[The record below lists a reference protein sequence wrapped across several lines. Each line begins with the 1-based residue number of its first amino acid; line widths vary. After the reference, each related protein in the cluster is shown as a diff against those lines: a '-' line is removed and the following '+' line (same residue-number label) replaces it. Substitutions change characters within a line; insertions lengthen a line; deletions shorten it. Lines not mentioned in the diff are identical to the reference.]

1 MKNYTKHSK
10 NQGFTIIELMFAI
23 VILGGMLSLTML
35 IIVGMLRFYVFAG
48 QVRKNQANGRE
59 TLDSITRE
67 IRFGKLI
74 SPSGSAATQEVC
86 VFDKSNN
93 RVVLYR
99 RDVTT
104 FNLKKS
110 IYTYNSNVDPA
121 NCDEGVGG
129 SLAGKTKE
137 VKDINLSKMRVTNF
151 EITKT
156 QGASF
161 EVNKNAAAVIIN
173 YQFLTGAPDASGAAC
188 ETKNIFCS
196 KLGYQTAINL
206 RSGD

>member
-1 MKNYTKHSK
+1 MKNNTKHSK

-23 VILGGMLSLTML
+23 VILGGMLSLTMV

-74 SPSGSAATQEVC
+74 SPSGSTATQEVC

-93 RVVLYR
+93 RVVLYKK
-99 RDVTT
+99 TGT
-104 FNLKKS
+104 SLKKT

-121 NCDEGVGG
+121 NCNDVAGG

-137 VKDINLSKMRVTNF
+137 VKDINLSKMFVTKF
-151 EITKT
+151 DITKT

-173 YQFLTGAPDASGAAC
+173 YQFLTGAPDATGAAC

-196 KLGYQTAINL
+196 QLGYQTAINL

>member
-1 MKNYTKHSK
+1 MKNNTKHSK

-23 VILGGMLSLTML
+23 VILGGMLSLTMV

-74 SPSGSAATQEVC
+74 SPSGSAATSDVC

-93 RVVLYR
+93 RVVLYKKTG
-99 RDVTT
+99 TT
-104 FNLKKS
+104 LIKS
-110 IYTYNSNVDPA
+110 IYTYNSNVDPV
-121 NCDEGVGG
+121 NCNEGVGD
-129 SLAGKTKE
+129 SLYGKSKVE
-137 VKDINLSKMRVTNF
+137 KDINLSKMLVTKF

-173 YQFLTGAPDASGAAC
+173 YQFLTGTADATGTAC

>member
-1 MKNYTKHSK
+1 MKNNTKHSK

-23 VILGGMLSLTML
+23 VILGGMLSLTMV

-74 SPSGSAATQEVC
+74 SPSGSTATQEVC

-93 RVVLYR
+93 RVVLYKK
-99 RDVTT
+99 TGT
-104 FNLKKS
+104 SLKKT

-121 NCDEGVGG
+121 NCNDVAGG

-137 VKDINLSKMRVTNF
+137 VKYINLSKMFVTKF
-151 EITKT
+151 DITKT

-196 KLGYQTAINL
+196 QLGYQTAINL

>member
-1 MKNYTKHSK
+1 MKNNTKHSK

-23 VILGGMLSLTML
+23 VILGGMLSLTMV

-74 SPSGSAATQEVC
+74 SPSGSTATQEVC

-93 RVVLYR
+93 RVVLYKK
-99 RDVTT
+99 TGT
-104 FNLKKS
+104 SLKKT
-110 IYTYNSNVDPA
+110 IYTYNSNGDPA
-121 NCDEGVGG
+121 NCNDVAGD
-129 SLAGKTKE
+129 SLYRKGKE
-137 VKDINLSKMRVTNF
+137 VKDINLSKMFVTKF
-151 EITKT
+151 DITKT

-196 KLGYQTAINL
+196 QLGYQTAINL

>member
-1 MKNYTKHSK
+1 MKNNTKHSK

-23 VILGGMLSLTML
+23 VILGGMLSLTMV

-67 IRFGKLI
+67 ISFGKLI
-74 SPSGSAATQEVC
+74 SPSGSTATQEVC

-93 RVVLYR
+93 RVVLYKK
-99 RDVTT
+99 TGT
-104 FNLKKS
+104 SLKKT

-121 NCDEGVGG
+121 NCNDVAGG

-137 VKDINLSKMRVTNF
+137 VKDINLSKMFVTKF
-151 EITKT
+151 DITKT

-173 YQFLTGAPDASGAAC
+173 YQFLTGAPDATGAAC

-196 KLGYQTAINL
+196 QLGYQTAINL

>member
-1 MKNYTKHSK
+1 MKNNTKHSK

-23 VILGGMLSLTML
+23 VILGGMLSLTMV

-74 SPSGSAATQEVC
+74 SPSGSTATQEVC

-99 RDVTT
+99 QTGT
-104 FNLKKS
+104 KLTKT
-110 IYTYNSNVDPA
+110 IYTYNSNVDPV
-121 NCDEGVGG
+121 NCNDVAGG

-137 VKDINLSKMRVTNF
+137 VKDINLSKMFVTKF
-151 EITKT
+151 DITKT

-173 YQFLTGAPDASGAAC
+173 YQFLTGAPDASGTAC

>member
-1 MKNYTKHSK
+1 MKNNTKHSK
-10 NQGFTIIELMFAI
+10 YQGFTIIELMFAI
-23 VILGGMLSLTML
+23 VILGGMLSLTMV

-74 SPSGSAATQEVC
+74 SPSGSTATQEVC

-93 RVVLYR
+93 RVVLYK

-104 FNLKKS
+104 LTLKKS

-129 SLAGKTKE
+129 SLYGKTKE
-137 VKDINLSKMRVTNF
+137 VKDINLSKMFVTNF

-173 YQFLTGAPDASGAAC
+173 YQFLTGAADLSGTAC

>member
-23 VILGGMLSLTML
+23 VILGGMLSLTMV

-48 QVRKNQANGRE
+48 QVRKNQANGRD

-74 SPSGSAATQEVC
+74 SPSGSTATQEVC

-93 RVVLYR
+93 RVVLYKK
-99 RDVTT
+99 TGT
-104 FNLKKS
+104 SLKKS

-121 NCDEGVGG
+121 NCNEGVGD
-129 SLAGKTKE
+129 SLYGKGKE
-137 VKDINLSKMRVTNF
+137 VKDINLSKMLVTKF
-151 EITKT
+151 DITKT

-173 YQFLTGAPDASGAAC
+173 YQFLTGAADASGAAC

>member
-1 MKNYTKHSK
+1 MKNNTKHSK

-23 VILGGMLSLTML
+23 VILGGMLSLTMV

-74 SPSGSAATQEVC
+74 SPSGSTATQEVC

-93 RVVLYR
+93 RVVLYKK
-99 RDVTT
+99 TGT
-104 FNLKKS
+104 SLKKT

-121 NCDEGVGG
+121 NCNDVAG

-137 VKDINLSKMRVTNF
+137 VKDINLSKMFVTKF
-151 EITKT
+151 DITKT

-196 KLGYQTAINL
+196 QLGYQTAINL

>member
-1 MKNYTKHSK
+1 MKNNTKHSK

-23 VILGGMLSLTML
+23 VILGGMLSLTMV

-93 RVVLYR
+93 RVVLYKKTG
-99 RDVTT
+99 TT
-104 FNLKKS
+104 LIKS

-121 NCDEGVGG
+121 NCNDVAGG

-137 VKDINLSKMRVTNF
+137 VKDINLSKMFVTKF
-151 EITKT
+151 DITKT

-196 KLGYQTAINL
+196 QLGYQTAINL

>member
-1 MKNYTKHSK
+1 MKNNTKHSK

-23 VILGGMLSLTML
+23 VILGGMLSLTMV

-74 SPSGSAATQEVC
+74 SPSGSTATKEVC

-93 RVVLYR
+93 RVVLYKK
-99 RDVTT
+99 TGT
-104 FNLKKS
+104 SLKKT

-121 NCDEGVGG
+121 NCNDVAGG

-137 VKDINLSKMRVTNF
+137 VKDINLSKMFVTKF
-151 EITKT
+151 DITKT

-196 KLGYQTAINL
+196 QLGYQTAINL